1 MKKLVLMITGGL
13 LVFQA
18 QSQNLKQAVAY
29 TDNELFETSGQT
41 FHKLLASKPNDP
53 ELLYYMGEN
62 FYASERLD
70 SAATYY
76 GKGLAA
82 DPSYALNYV
91 GKGKI
96 ALTNGNVPEAQGL
109 FAKARELSANKK
121 ADVLLEIAKAYIATE
136 AKNMAPALEVLAI
149 AEKLEPNNPNV
160 HLLLGDAVL
169 IGENDGSRALTSY
182 EKAAALDAK
191 SPKPIVRM
199 GALYERGRA
208 YDLALTEYNKALEMD
223 STYAPSYRQLGDLY
237 FKFNQYENA
246 QKAYEKYLKLAGNS
260 PSAKVKYAKF
270 LFLAKKYKEAIAVI
284 LEIQETDNT
293 VNVLN
298 RLLGYAY
305 FETKQCVEGLLYM
318 EKFLQNASASNNA
331 IIAKDYS
338 YYGKLLACNGKD
350 SLAVIEFQKAN
361 SMDST
366 DLDIYIDMSN
376 SFLKLGKYDQSIQAL
391 TTKLNRTKTPGIND
405 YFRLGQA
412 YYTKAG
418 ALKDSTTFSQAD
430 SVFKMVV
437 EKKPEEILGHLY
449 RAKANAGM
457 DPETKLG
464 LAKPFYEKVAEMG
477 AADPA
482 KNKRNLIEAN
492 YYQAYYYYQIKDK
505 ANALVFADKV
515 LAIDPAYEQAITLK
529 KLIEKYLK

>member
-1 MKKLVLMITGGL
+1 MITAGL

-29 TDNELFETSGQT
+29 TDNELFETSGQV
-41 FHKLLASKPNDP
+41 FYKLLAAKPGDP

-70 SAATYY
+70 SAAAYY
-76 GKGLAA
+76 DKGVAA
-82 DPSYALNYV
+82 DPANALNYV

-96 ALTNGNVPEAQGL
+96 ALSKGNVPEAQAF
-109 FAKARELSANKK
+109 FAKAREISANKK
-121 ADVLLEIAKAYIATE
+121 AEVLLKIAEAYIATE

-149 AEKLEPNNPNV
+149 AEKLEPNNPEV
-160 HLLLGDAVL
+160 HLLMGDAVL
-169 IGENDGSRALTSY
+169 FGENDGSRALTSY
-182 EKAAALDAK
+182 EKAATIDAK
-191 SPKPIVRM
+191 SPKPNVRM

-208 YDLALTEYNKALEMD
+208 YDLALEEYNKAIAKD
-223 STYAPSYRQLGDLY
+223 STYAPSYRQLGDLF
-237 FKFNQYENA
+237 FKFNRYEEA
-246 QKAYEKYLKLAGNS
+246 QQSYEKYLKLAGNS
-260 PSAKVKYAKF
+260 FSAKVKYAKF
-270 LFLAKKYKEAIAVI
+270 LFLAKKYKEAIEVI
-284 LEIQETDNT
+284 LEIQQFDNT

-305 FETKQCVEGLLYM
+305 YETKQCTEGLLYL
-318 EKFLQNASASNNA
+318 EKFLNNAAASNNA
-331 IIAKDYS
+331 IIQKDYS
-338 YYGKLLACNGKD
+338 YYGKLLACSGKD
-350 SLAVIEFQKAN
+350 SLAIPQFIKAQSLDTN
-361 SMDST
+361 

-376 SFLKLGKYDQSIQAL
+376 AYLKLGQHDQSIGAL
-391 TTKLNRTKTPGIND
+391 TTKLNRTKNPGIND

-412 YYTKAG
+412 YFSKAG
-418 ALKDSTTFSQAD
+418 ALKDSATFAKAD
-430 SVFKMVV
+430 SVFQIVV
-437 EKKPEEILGHLY
+437 EKKPEEMLGHLY

-464 LAKPFYEKVAEMG
+464 LARPYYEKVAELG
-477 AADPA
+477 AADPV

-505 ANALVFADKV
+505 ANALVYVDKV
-515 LAIDPAYEQAITLK
+515 LAIEPTYEQAITLK

>member
-1 MKKLVLMITGGL
+1 MITGGL
-13 LVFQA
+13 LVLQA

-29 TDNELFETSGQT
+29 TDNELFDMSGQV
-41 FHKLLASKPNDP
+41 FYKLLAAKPTDP

-62 FYASERLD
+62 FYGSERLD
-70 SAATYY
+70 SAAVYY
-76 GKGLAA
+76 DKGVAA
-82 DPSYALNYV
+82 DPSFALNYV

-96 ALTNGNVPEAQGL
+96 SLSKGNLPEAQA
-109 FAKARELSANKK
+109 FFSKAREISANKK
-121 ADVLLEIAKAYIATE
+121 ADVLLKIGEAYIVNE
-136 AKNMAPALEVLAI
+136 AKNMAPAIEVLTL
-149 AEKLEPNNPNV
+149 AEKLEPNNPEV

-169 IGENDGSRALTSY
+169 VGENDGSRALSSY
-182 EKAAALDAK
+182 EKAAALDPK
-191 SPKPIVRM
+191 SPKPNVRM

-208 YDLALTEYNKALEMD
+208 YELALEEYNKAIAMD
-223 STYAPSYRQLGDLY
+223 STYAPSYRQLGDLF
-237 FKFNQYENA
+237 FKFNRYEDA
-246 QKAYEKYLKLAGNS
+246 QKSYEKYLKLAGNT

-284 LEIQETDNT
+284 LEIQQTDNT

-298 RLLGYAY
+298 RLLGYSY
-305 FETKQCVEGLLYM
+305 YETKQCPEGLAAL
-318 EKFLQNASASNNA
+318 EKFLQNAPASNNA
-331 IIAKDYS
+331 IIAKDYA

-350 SLAVIEFQKAN
+350 SLAVIEMKKAQE
-361 SMDST
+361 MDST

-376 SFLKLGKYDQSIQAL
+376 AYLKMAQYDQSIEAL
-391 TTKLNRTKTPGIND
+391 TNKLNRTKNPGIND

-412 YYTKAG
+412 YYSKAG
-418 ALKDSTTFSQAD
+418 AVKDSTTFHQAD
-430 SVFKMVV
+430 SVFAVVV

-457 DPETKLG
+457 DPETKYG
-464 LAKPFYEKVAEMG
+464 LAKPYYEKVAELG
-477 AADPA
+477 AADSV

-505 ANALVFADKV
+505 ANALVYVDKV
-515 LAIDPAYEQAITLK
+515 LAIDPAYEQAVTLK